1 MEKAFIDFL
10 NALVSIIGNLAKI
23 FTDNEAWGV
32 VAALFVL
39 LAVVLYLVRKDRL
52 TMDNKVSDLLEKRND
67 QVLKAFDKATNVVN
81 AMSDLEDRIDILDQR
96 CDLRQKQMRGRPG
109 GQP

>member
-1 MEKAFIDFL
+1 MEKALIDFL
-10 NALVSIIGNLAKI
+10 NAMVSILGSLAEI
-23 FTDNEAWGV
+23 FTKNEAWGV
-32 VAALFVL
+32 VAALFL
-39 LAVVLYLVRKDRL
+39 FLAVVLYLVRKDRM

-67 QVLKAFDKATNVVN
+67 QVLKAFEKATNVVN
-81 AMSDLEDRIDILDQR
+81 ALGDLEDRIDILDQR